1 MRINIELPEE
11 LHTALKV
18 RAAVEG
24 ITLKQLIINI
34 LKTDL
39 WLFYQ
44 TITKHP
50 SQAAEDTQNALR
62 AKPFSDF

>member
-44 TITKHP
+44 AITKHQ
-50 SQAAEDTQNALR
+50 SQATEAIPNA
-62 AKPFSDF
+62 

>member
-34 LKTDL
+34 LKTDS
-39 WLFYQ
+39 WN
-44 TITKHP
+44 TK
-50 SQAAEDTQNALR
+50 
-62 AKPFSDF
+62 KPDYYMKNCKKAYLINGQKQ

>member
-39 WLFYQ
+39 
-44 TITKHP
+44 
-50 SQAAEDTQNALR
+50 
-62 AKPFSDF
+62 

>member
-1 MRINIELPEE
+1 LRLLKCPKCNQNKKMRINIELPEE

-39 WLFYQ
+39 
-44 TITKHP
+44 
-50 SQAAEDTQNALR
+50 
-62 AKPFSDF
+62 

>member
-1 MRINIELPEE
+1 MMQSKALLRWYKINNTYMRINIELPEE

-39 WLFYQ
+39 
-44 TITKHP
+44 
-50 SQAAEDTQNALR
+50 
-62 AKPFSDF
+62 

>member
-1 MRINIELPEE
+1 MRINIKLPEE

-34 LKTDL
+34 L
-39 WLFYQ
+39 
-44 TITKHP
+44 TK
-50 SQAAEDTQNALR
+50 Q
-62 AKPFSDF
+62 K